1 MVILLWPMGLVQASC
16 NPFKED
22 RALKGVNLGDVAQE
36 VLREVEPQ
44 LKKHQIPISVIK
56 RIGETKADYD
66 SIGFKTS
73 DLFALYKDHLQ
84 NMPEEGSKYYDMTI
98 SIIDTPWDN
107 LTEKQ
112 KSVLDN
118 ITVPA
123 WDVVQA
129 NSGGHKCITNISG
142 LNFFSRANRNPEKG
156 GWKKKAGSKPTR
168 YVEFVKWVQKELVN
182 KIKEN
187 ITANE

>member
-1 MVILLWPMGLVQASC
+1 M
-16 NPFKED
+16 
-22 RALKGVNLGDVAQE
+22 
-36 VLREVEPQ
+36 
-44 LKKHQIPISVIK
+44 IPISVIK
-56 RIGETKADYD
+56 RIGETKVEYD

-84 NMPEEGSKYYDMTI
+84 NMPSEGSQYYDMAVN
-98 SIIDTPWDN
+98 IIDTPWDN
-107 LTEKQ
+107 LSEKQ

-123 WDVVQA
+123 WDVIQA

-142 LNFFSRANRNPEKG
+142 LNFFSRATRNPEKG
-156 GWKKKAGSKPTR
+156 GWKKKDKDGRPTR
-168 YVEFVKWVQKELVN
+168 YVEFVKWVQKELVH

-187 ITANE
+187 ITRHE